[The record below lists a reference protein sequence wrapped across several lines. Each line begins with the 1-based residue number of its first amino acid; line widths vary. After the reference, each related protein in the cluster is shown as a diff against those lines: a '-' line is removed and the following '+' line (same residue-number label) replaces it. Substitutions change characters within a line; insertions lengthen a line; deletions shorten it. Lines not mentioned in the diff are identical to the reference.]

1 METGETDNMGYTAPG
16 NKPKPSRGQRPA
28 ASVIIPVYNRRDIL
42 RKTLLSFDDQTV
54 PAGTFEVIV
63 VDDGS
68 TDGTGEMIASL
79 DVGYPLVYI
88 YQPHRGIPAARNRAI
103 REAKADLIISVD
115 SDMVVAPEFVEAHLQ
130 AHTAPGLIVH
140 GPVIYTNN
148 LEDPRSE
155 RRKVTD
161 FSAAF
166 FATGNVSIAKKHL
179 IDAGL
184 FDEDFVEYGW
194 EDLEFGK
201 RLKALGLKASKA
213 IDARG
218 YHLKPA
224 FSLDHLDALMERE
237 RQRGH
242 MAVVYYRKHPTLKV
256 RMSTMISPV
265 FFVLDALFNL
275 GGWTSKPFAK
285 RLLRRL
291 DARGPVWLRN
301 ALVKVILNHAYAEGI
316 KEALSGRWHLPART
330 PE

>member
-1 METGETDNMGYTAPG
+1 MGYTTPSSR
-16 NKPKPSRGQRPA
+16 PKPHDDHKPA
-28 ASVIIPVYNRRDIL
+28 VSVIIPVYNRRDIL
-42 RKTLLSFDDQTV
+42 KKTLLSFGDQTV
-54 PAGTFEVIV
+54 SSGMFEVIV

-68 TDGTGEMIASL
+68 TDGTGDMIAAL
-79 DVGYPLVYI
+79 NLGYPLVYI
-88 YQPHRGIPAARNRAI
+88 YQPHRGIPVARNRAI
-103 REAKADLIISVD
+103 REARGELIISVD
-115 SDMVVAPEFVEAHLQ
+115 SDMVVAPEFVEAHLS
-130 AHTAPGLIVH
+130 AHTTPGLIVH

-155 RRKVTD
+155 RQKVTD

-194 EDLEFGK
+194 EDLEFGR
-201 RLKALGLKASKA
+201 RLKALGLKAAKA
-213 IDARG
+213 LDARG

-224 FSLDHLDALMERE
+224 FSLDHLGALIEKE

-265 FFVLDALFNL
+265 FFFLDGLCNL
-275 GGWTSKPFAK
+275 GGWTGKPFAG

-291 DARGPVWLRN
+291 DARGPAWLRN
-301 ALVKVILNHAYAEGI
+301 ALIKVILNHAYAEGI
-316 KEALSGRWHLPART
+316 KEALSGRWRLPSRM
-330 PE
+330 PK